1 MDRFDAMQ
9 MFVRAIEK
17 GSFSAVAK
25 ERGIGQPAV
34 SKQIS
39 ALEDELG
46 TELIHRTS
54 RSITLTEA
62 GRDFYDSAL
71 HILDDFENAT
81 SRIGRGQTAPK
92 GFIRVTVPPTFARL
106 HMVSKLPAFFAAYPD
121 MAVEMAASESP
132 TTIVEDGF
140 DLAIHSGDLPDSTL
154 VARRFAQTMIILVA
168 TPQYLTRYGAPESPE
183 ELDRFRSVVYVE
195 RGSVQPWSFGSGQD
209 AKRVIP
215 TGVFRTSDIE
225 QMRMG
230 VLEHLGI
237 AQAPAWLF
245 AAELREGAV
254 IRLLTAF
261 ERTVPILAVRPA
273 SRRLSTKVR
282 IFIEHLEKTFA
293 VCPQFNPRGAPNGET
308 TRQKKE
314 RLTLQLESRRGQAI
328 EASPQQAV
336 NEYYDRHDQRRSQ
349 QHVEPPRIAGAAD
362 GARETRYRNNP
373 SLEIKIFRRTPL
385 LNGHKRV

>member
-1 MDRFDAMQ
+1 MDKFDAMQ
-9 MFVRAIEK
+9 MFVRVIEK

-39 ALEDELG
+39 GLEDELG

-71 HILDDFENAT
+71 HILDDFENAA

-92 GFIRVTVPPTFARL
+92 GLIRVTVPPTFARL
-106 HMVSKLPAFFAAYPD
+106 HMVSKLAAFFAAYPD
-121 MAVEMAASESP
+121 MAVEMAASETP
-132 TTIVEDGF
+132 ATIIEDGF

-168 TPQYLTRYGAPESPE
+168 TPQYLTRYGAPESPDD
-183 ELDRFRSVVYVE
+183 LHRFRSVVLVE
-195 RGSVQPWSFGSGQD
+195 RGSVQPWNFGSGQD

-215 TGVFRTSDIE
+215 TGAFRTSDIE

-245 AAELREGAV
+245 AAELREGTV
-254 IRLLTAF
+254 IRLLPAF

-293 VCPQFNPRGAPNGET
+293 LCSQFNPR
-308 TRQKKE
+308 
-314 RLTLQLESRRGQAI
+314 
-328 EASPQQAV
+328 
-336 NEYYDRHDQRRSQ
+336 
-349 QHVEPPRIAGAAD
+349 
-362 GARETRYRNNP
+362 P
-373 SLEIKIFRRTPL
+373 S
-385 LNGHKRV
+385 

>member
-1 MDRFDAMQ
+1 MDKFDAME
-9 MFVRAIEK
+9 MFVRVVEK
-17 GSFSAVAK
+17 GSFSSVAR

-34 SKQIS
+34 SKRIS

-54 RSITLTEA
+54 RSVAMTEA
-62 GRDFYDSAL
+62 GRDFYESAL
-71 HILDDFENAT
+71 RVLEDIENAT

-92 GFIRVTVPPTFARL
+92 GLIRVTVPPTFARL
-106 HMVSKLPAFFAAYPD
+106 HMVSKLPAFFSAYPD

-132 TTIVEDGF
+132 TRIIEDGF

-154 VARRFAQTMIILVA
+154 VARRFAQTMIILVT
-168 TPQYLTRYGAPESPE
+168 TPQYLTRYGAPESPDD
-183 ELDRFRSVVYVE
+183 LHRFRSVVFVE
-195 RGSVQPWSFGSGQD
+195 RGSVQPWSFGPRQA
-209 AKRVIP
+209 AKRVVP

-245 AAELREGAV
+245 AAELREGTV

-293 VCPQFNPRGAPNGET
+293 LCSQFNPR
-308 TRQKKE
+308 
-314 RLTLQLESRRGQAI
+314 
-328 EASPQQAV
+328 
-336 NEYYDRHDQRRSQ
+336 
-349 QHVEPPRIAGAAD
+349 
-362 GARETRYRNNP
+362 P
-373 SLEIKIFRRTPL
+373 S
-385 LNGHKRV
+385 